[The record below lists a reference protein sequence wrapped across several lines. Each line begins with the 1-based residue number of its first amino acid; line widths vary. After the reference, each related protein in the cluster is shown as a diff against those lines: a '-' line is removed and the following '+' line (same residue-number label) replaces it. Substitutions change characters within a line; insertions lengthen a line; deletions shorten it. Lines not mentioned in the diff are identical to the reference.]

1 MERTL
6 DLFFELSNEYRIGIL
21 QALLDK
27 PGRITAIAKE
37 IGINNQECSRHI
49 NRLSEAGLIVKEEG
63 GSYHITPYG
72 TAVLKLNS
80 GYEFLS
86 RNKEYFITHS
96 LSKLPDRFVAR
107 IGDLRESQLT
117 PDVMVSIGEF
127 ESIIREAEKYVW
139 VVIDQRTP
147 SVRPL
152 IARAVKRGVEIRSL
166 SQVSR
171 EGYGVGKRDID
182 EADERII
189 LDGYIAGQAVSGD
202 IDDPSVFLYMS
213 EKAAFIAFPLED
225 GSFDYIGFTT
235 TDEKAV
241 NLCSDI
247 FRHCWERAY
256 IIPIPEF
263 TERTHIY
270 LKSQGVDL
278 GNP

>member
-21 QALLDK
+21 QSLIGK
-27 PGRITAIAKE
+27 PGRITTIAKE
-37 IGINNQECSRHI
+37 IGINNQECSRHV
-49 NRLSEAGLIVKEEG
+49 NRLSENGLITKDEG
-63 GSYHITPYG
+63 GSYRITPYG
-72 TAVLKLNS
+72 SAVLKLNS

-107 IGDLRESQLT
+107 IGELKESQLT

-127 ESIIREAEKYVW
+127 ESIIREAGEHVS
-139 VVIDQRTP
+139 VIIDQRTP

-152 IARAVKRGVEIRSL
+152 IARAVERGVEIRAL
-166 SQVSR
+166 SQVKR
-171 EGYGVGKRDID
+171 EHYSAGKRDID
-182 EADERII
+182 EDDERII
-189 LDGYIAGQAVSGD
+189 LDGYIAEQTVSGD

-213 EKAAFIAFPLED
+213 EKAAFVAFPLED
-225 GSFDYIGFTT
+225 GSFDYIGFST

-241 NLCSDI
+241 SLCFDI
-247 FRHCWERAY
+247 FKHCWERAY

-263 TERTHIY
+263 TERTHQY
-270 LKSQGVDL
+270 LKSQGVDI
-278 GNP
+278 GKP